1 MRILI
6 NDTDGNRTLLEA
18 SIMSLEL
25 TSRETPIVWII
36 TDDAGDT
43 YFSKDERLIDNF
55 YQLAKSALVN
65 GYVDLSDYDVF
76 VDVGIDED
84 EDDDYDDE
92 DDEDFLFGDDDEEDG
107 DDDVPF

>member
-84 EDDDYDDE
+84 DDYDDE
-92 DDEDFLFGDDDEEDG
+92 DDEDFLFGDDDDDEDG
-107 DDDVPF
+107 DDNDIPF